1 MATPVVLKVNKK
13 RHSQRPYLRMS
24 VQTSDG
30 VAFDF
35 TGAVGVTFVMYTKAD
50 EPEEKVSA
58 AATFVGDPSDGV
70 IEYQWAAVDVD
81 TAGEFL
87 AEFDVDYGGGET
99 MTLPENG
106 NILVTIFADV
116 NDA

>member
-1 MATPVVLKVNKK
+1 MTTPIVLRVTKK
-13 RHSQRPYLRMS
+13 RHSQRPYFRINVKNS
-24 VQTSDG
+24 EG

-35 TGAVGVTFVMYTKAD
+35 TGAVGATFIMYTKA
-50 EPEEKVSA
+50 EVPVEKVNASA
-58 AATFVGDPSDGV
+58 NIVGDPDEGCL
-70 IEYQWAAVDVD
+70 EYQWAASDVD
-81 TAGEFL
+81 TEGEFL
-87 AEFDVDYGGGET
+87 AEFDVDYGDGET

>member
-13 RHSQRPYLRMS
+13 RHSQRPYLRVR
-24 VQTSDG
+24 VQDSGG

-35 TGAVGVTFVMYTKAD
+35 TGAVGVTFVMYTKAE
-50 EPEEKVSA
+50 EPVEKVNA
-58 AATFVGDPSDGV
+58 PANIVGDPTGG
-70 IEYQWAAVDVD
+70 ILEYPWTASDVD

-87 AEFDVDYGGGET
+87 AEFDVNYGAGEI

-106 NILVTIFADV
+106 NILITIFADV

>member
-1 MATPVVLKVNKK
+1 MNTPIVLIVNKK
-13 RHSQRPYLRMS
+13 RHSQRPYLRMRA
-24 VQTSDG
+24 QTSDG

-35 TGAVGVTFVMYTKAD
+35 TGAVGVTFVMYTKAA
-50 EPEEKVSA
+50 EPEEKVNASA
-58 AATFVGDPSDGV
+58 AFVGDLSDGV
-70 IEYQWAAVDVD
+70 IEYQWASSDVD

-87 AEFDVDYGGGET
+87 AEFDVDYGEGEI